1 MNEPPAPVARAARR
15 IGSAVPSPGPSRA
28 VAFREI
34 LADLSRLER
43 VRGGLI
49 VTPDGLVI
57 TSALPSESPV
67 EALAALGAALGRELE
82 LGADRLGRGEFK
94 SAVFSADDGTVFV
107 GGHSVGFLVLIGDRD
122 VDVASVRTTL
132 GRALDHL
139 RG

>member
-1 MNEPPAPVARAARR
+1 M
-15 IGSAVPSPGPSRA
+15 
-28 VAFREI
+28 
-34 LADLSRLER
+34 
-43 VRGGLI
+43 
-49 VTPDGLVI
+49 I
-57 TSALPSESPV
+57 TSALPSESPA

-107 GGHSVGFLVLIGDRD
+107 SGHSVGFLVLIGDRD
-122 VDVASVRTTL
+122 VDVASVRSTL